1 MPPNQD
7 GGGQGGGAPPN
18 QDPTGSQL
26 PVPRIVAAG
35 AAIVTGACAVY
46 SCRSAAPTKGAAS
59 AGAAPVT
66 EPPKTGNGPPPAPKD
81 PLSSPQGGKE
91 HSNTT
96 PEAHAGKEHS
106 NTTTEHSNTSNDWH
120 DPLGLRRWVEESL
133 TAEDFKKVKDMVDL
147 SVTGYALCWLQGV
160 IGCCVWETTELVEVS
175 APLNDSQV
183 VLNGNR

>member
-1 MPPNQD
+1 M
-7 GGGQGGGAPPN
+7 
-18 QDPTGSQL
+18 
-26 PVPRIVAAG
+26 PRIVAAG

-91 HSNTT
+91 QSNTT
-96 PEAHAGKEHS
+96 TEAHAGTEHS

-133 TAEDFKKVKDMVDL
+133 TAEDFEKVKDIVDL

-160 IGCCVWETTELVEVS
+160 IGCCVWELFPAS
-175 APLNDSQV
+175 PPSPPQDSTGV
-183 VLNGNR
+183 VFNGNR